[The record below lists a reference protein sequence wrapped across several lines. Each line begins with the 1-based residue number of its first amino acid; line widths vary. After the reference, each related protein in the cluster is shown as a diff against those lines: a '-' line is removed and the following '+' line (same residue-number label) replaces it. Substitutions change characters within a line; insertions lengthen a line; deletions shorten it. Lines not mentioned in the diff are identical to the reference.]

1 MNTHNCTTSCTLTMQ
16 KIFLCGEEKDAR
28 CCAEWL
34 HNKCR
39 WQTHTKCTSK
49 CHALVHNVNT
59 LEGAHEPLQN
69 LNLHQR
75 AIVHCARGGYWHT
88 PSWKAWNHDQKW
100 TKQRTKNPSM
110 SALDGGN
117 PLQISLICSL
127 SRQDNEIHT
136 KTRST
141 IFTTL
146 RVKYWDFPTKSEL
159 KPYRIWTIPSDTAKW
174 RLLVSRTETDDLSL
188 WQRLVLANPTK
199 SELQFC
205 PWKEQANLLSFV
217 VRQAC
222 IRISR

>member
-28 CCAEWL
+28 CCAERM
-34 HNKCR
+34 HNKM
-39 WQTHTKCTSK
+39 QMTNTHWKHIEVSHTHAQREGIRCNTRIPTKSEPTP
-49 CHALVHNVNT
+49 T
-59 LEGAHEPLQN
+59 LSEQPLQN

-117 PLQISLICSL
+117 PLQIPLICSL

-146 RVKYWDFPTKSEL
+146 RGKYWGFPTKSEL

-174 RLLVSRTETDDLSL
+174 SPLASNTVINDLSL
-188 WQRLVLANPTK
+188 
-199 SELQFC
+199 
-205 PWKEQANLLSFV
+205 
-217 VRQAC
+217 
-222 IRISR
+222 